1 MEKNNK
7 TDFRTNFDQLIMLFG
22 VALVV
27 GPVTVMNESFILLGL
42 VLAGMAMIALGVWRL
57 GSQLLPERRVYVGLR
72 QEVERFID
80 LVRRLNAHKIS
91 SDAAL
96 IEEVRAAMHESVD
109 QMVILAGDPAAQVAE
124 ETTAQQPAA

>member
-1 MEKNNK
+1 
-7 TDFRTNFDQLIMLFG
+7 MLLG

-42 VLAGMAMIALGVWRL
+42 VLVGMSMIALGVWRL

-91 SDAAL
+91 DDAAL
-96 IEEVRAAMHESVD
+96 IAEVRAEMHESVD
-109 QMVILAGDPAAQVAE
+109 RMVILAGDPVAQVAE
-124 ETTAQQPAA
+124 ETATQQSVA